1 MYPHFRGSRLTK
13 HTSLNP
19 SCWSHCRN
27 LEENA
32 SASKKRP
39 NGQKVVCTLSLLR
52 RASKVPPKTYGFK
65 NTSSSRSLPLC
76 WCCQAVAALV
86 RPAERVWSTSVSRK
100 PFFWVDIRF
109 LYFPRDKINLAE
121 KKSTKYW
128 LMLHTKFQS
137 VLTWDDETPHHLRLK
152 KFVFKEKQGHDA
164 ILKWFTA
171 KCVRASWKKKNQ
183 KPSHSYCNKW
193 WRRRPRATRVVRGK
207 EVLQAGITWSRYL
220 SSGFAFL
227 R

>member
-109 LYFPRDKINLAE
+109 PYFPRDKINLAE

-137 VLTWDDETPHHLRLK
+137 VCVNMRWWN
-152 KFVFKEKQGHDA
+152 A
-164 ILKWFTA
+164 ASFTA
-171 KCVRASWKKKNQ
+171 QEVRFQRKARSRRNSQMVHRKMCESKLEKKKI
-183 KPSHSYCNKW
+183 KSP
-193 WRRRPRATRVVRGK
+193 PTRIVINGGGVALGQL
-207 EVLQAGITWSRYL
+207 V
-220 SSGFAFL
+220 
-227 R
+227 